1 MKILLV
7 SHGWPLN
14 EYGGVGLY
22 VKSLLDS
29 FHSLK
34 HTLTLLTPGVESSS
48 AQLSKTIQPWGEHW
62 AMNGPSP
69 NNWLETWRQSSAGKI
84 LKSELSKTPQDVIHI
99 HHIGGLPLDFWSLVP
114 RHSVRVLSLH
124 DYAIPCMRGQLLNA
138 DFSECDGP
146 EVNKCVQCIGHQ
158 LRAHPILR
166 KVSQRVGSPT
176 LKSQTQKLLKPK
188 KIQSHHKGYVRSR
201 LTKARK
207 LLQEADY
214 CFSPSKHLQDQF
226 SKMAWTVPTQ
236 LDLPLLSQIR
246 PAPPLKSS
254 VKKLF
259 FNGSIIPAKGLHLLL
274 EALSLLPTDNI
285 SLTISGEMSGVDGWL
300 DYPKFISNKIQNLR
314 ALGYQI
320 QTLGHVPHSRVEEL
334 LHKHHIFIL
343 PSLWPENS
351 PISIREAA
359 AAGLTVI
366 CRKRSGATELC
377 PAPIAI
383 DPTKQS
389 IADAIQMAS
398 IERQQNQNYLSALEH
413 AEILLE
419 YYRKGAR

>member
-22 VKSLLDS
+22 VKSLVDS
-29 FHSLK
+29 FHSLG
-34 HTLTLLTPGVESSS
+34 HTLTLLTPGVERSS
-48 AQLSKTIQPWGEHW
+48 AQLSKTTYPWGEHW
-62 AMNGPSP
+62 AMDGPP
-69 NNWLETWRQSSAGKI
+69 PKNWLETWRQTTAGQI
-84 LKSELSKTPQDVIHI
+84 LKSELSRHHQDVIHI
-99 HHIGGLPLDFWSLVP
+99 HHIGGLPLDFWSLIP
-114 RHSVRVLSLH
+114 QHSVRVLSLH

-138 DFSECDGP
+138 EFLECTGP
-146 EVNKCVQCIGHQ
+146 EINKCVECIGHQ
-158 LRAHPILR
+158 LRTHPILR
-166 KVSQRVGSPT
+166 KVSQRVGST
-176 LKSQTQKLLKPK
+176 ILKSQTQQLLKPK
-188 KIQSHHKGYVRSR
+188 KIHAHHKGYVQSR

-207 LLQEADY
+207 ILQEADY

-236 LDLPLLSQIR
+236 LELPLLSKIR
-246 PAPPLKSS
+246 PAPPLKTS

-274 EALSLLPTDNI
+274 EALSLLSPDDI
-285 SLTISGEMSGVDGWL
+285 SLTVSGEMSGVDGWL
-300 DYPKFISNKIQNLR
+300 DYPTFISNKIQHLKS
-314 ALGYQI
+314 LGYQI
-320 QTLGHVPHSRVEEL
+320 QNLGHIPHARVEEL
-334 LHKHHIFIL
+334 LHQHHIFIL

-366 CRKRSGATELC
+366 CRKSSGATELC

-398 IERQQNQNYLSALEH
+398 MERQQNQSYLSPLEH

-419 YYRKGAR
+419 YYTRAAR